1 MFNKKKI
8 LVTGGTGTF
17 GKYFIRYVLNKYNP
31 KKLIVFSRD
40 EFKQFNF
47 MEELKGH
54 KRFKSMRFLIGDVRD
69 YDRLNFAFKDLD
81 FIIHSAAMKQIP
93 STEKE
98 PLECIKTNIIGG
110 ENVIRASINNKIKKV
125 LALSTDKAVNPI
137 NLYGAS
143 KLAAD
148 KLFIS
153 ANLLSGSIKTKFSIV
168 RYGNVI
174 NSRGSVI
181 PFFLDLKKKG
191 ETILPI
197 TDTRMTR
204 FFITQDQAIKFVI
217 KSLKL
222 MKGGE
227 IFIPKIP
234 SIRITDLAEVI
245 NPKAKLKV
253 IGIRMGEKLHESLFS
268 HEECHLVKE
277 FKDHYILNSLKNNGN
292 LNIKNFLSYDYNSKT
307 NKNFLNKKQISKLI

>member
-47 MEELKGH
+47 IEELKGH

-81 FIIHSAAMKQIP
+81 FVIHSAAMKQIP

-153 ANLLSGSIKTKFSIV
+153 ANLLSGSIKNK
-168 RYGNVI
+168 
-174 NSRGSVI
+174 
-181 PFFLDLKKKG
+181 
-191 ETILPI
+191 
-197 TDTRMTR
+197 
-204 FFITQDQAIKFVI
+204 
-217 KSLKL
+217 
-222 MKGGE
+222 
-227 IFIPKIP
+227 IF
-234 SIRITDLAEVI
+234 
-245 NPKAKLKV
+245 N
-253 IGIRMGEKLHESLFS
+253 
-268 HEECHLVKE
+268 C
-277 FKDHYILNSLKNNGN
+277 
-292 LNIKNFLSYDYNSKT
+292 
-307 NKNFLNKKQISKLI
+307 

>member
-17 GKYFIRYVLNKYNP
+17 GKYFVKYVLDNYNP
-31 KKLIVFSRD
+31 TKLIVFSRD

-47 MEELKGH
+47 IEELKNH
-54 KRFKSMRFLIGDVRD
+54 KKFKFMRFLIGDVRD
-69 YDRLNFAFKDLD
+69 FDRLNFAFKDLD
-81 FIIHSAAMKQIP
+81 FVVHAAAMKQIP
-93 STEKE
+93 ATEKE
-98 PLECIKTNIIGG
+98 PLECIKTNIIGA
-110 ENVIRASINNKIKKV
+110 ENIIKASITNKVKKV

-148 KLFIS
+148 KLFVS

-181 PFFLDLKKKG
+181 PFFLELKNRG
-191 ETILPI
+191 SSFLPI
-197 TDTRMTR
+197 TDMRMTR
-204 FFITQDQAIKFVI
+204 FFITQEQAIKFVI

-222 MKGGE
+222 MNGGE

-234 SIRITDLAEVI
+234 SIKISELANVI
-245 NPKAKLKV
+245 HPKAKLKT

-268 HEECHLVKE
+268 REESHLVTE
-277 FKDHYILNSLKNNGN
+277 FKDYYILNSSKNIG
-292 LNIKNFLSYDYNSKT
+292 KLSKKEFKSFDYNSET